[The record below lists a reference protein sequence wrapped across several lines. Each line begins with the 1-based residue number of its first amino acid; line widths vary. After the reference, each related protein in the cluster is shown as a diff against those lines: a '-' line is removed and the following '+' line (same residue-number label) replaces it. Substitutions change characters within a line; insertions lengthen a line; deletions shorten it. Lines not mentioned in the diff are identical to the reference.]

1 MGQMSTASRAGRP
14 RHRPESAS
22 GVPARD
28 QILDAAAALF
38 TERGFAATTT
48 RMIAE
53 QVGIRQA
60 SLYYHFATKDELLGE
75 LLAASVRPSLQAVER
90 IEALVPAQVS
100 AAAALY
106 AGAVADVHTLVTAPH
121 NIGTLYL
128 LPEVRGEHFAPFHQE
143 RRQLQDAYGR
153 LGAAAAAGA
162 TPALSADQLGE
173 LLIQLVEVVIQ
184 IRRTR
189 EPTAADATAIATGC
203 LRLCGLADTSISAA
217 SLEARTLLA
226 DAPLEPA
233 DRGRP

>member
-1 MGQMSTASRAGRP
+1 VSTVSRAGRP

-22 GVPARD
+22 EVPARA

-38 TERGFAATTT
+38 TERGVAATTT

-53 QVGIRQA
+53 RVGIRQA

-75 LLAASVRPSLQAVER
+75 LLAASVRPSLRAVGR
-90 IEALVPAQVS
+90 IEALVGEQVS
-100 AAAALY
+100 AAGALY
-106 AGAVADVHTLVTAPH
+106 AVAVADVDTLVSAPH

-128 LPEVRGEHFAPFHQE
+128 LPEVRGEPFTQFRRE

-153 LGAAAAAGA
+153 LGRAAAAPALAG
-162 TPALSADQLGE
+162 TPADRLGE

-189 EPTAADATAIATGC
+189 EPTADDTGAIAAGC
-203 LRLCGLADTSISAA
+203 LRLCGLGEQAVASAA
-217 SLEARTLLA
+217 QEAGALA
-226 DAPLEPA
+226 RARDL
-233 DRGRP
+233 